1 MPFRHAI
8 LIRAFFEIADTDAD
22 MENFQIADTDA
33 DTDIEIF
40 QIADMDADT
49 DVEIFQT
56 ADRDANTDIEFF
68 QTTDADTDM
77 IFSKNRGH
85 GHDADKPRTCV
96 STDLLSSETS

>member
-40 QIADMDADT
+40 QIAD
-49 DVEIFQT
+49 
-56 ADRDANTDIEFF
+56 
-68 QTTDADTDM
+68 TDADTDM

-96 STDLLSSETS
+96 STDLCLQLCFKRFRNYKYYCGSIISEWITTIRYCP

>member
-40 QIADMDADT
+40 QIAD
-49 DVEIFQT
+49 
-56 ADRDANTDIEFF
+56 
-68 QTTDADTDM
+68 TDADTDM

-85 GHDADKPRTCV
+85 GHDADRPRTRV
-96 STDLLSSETS
+96 STDLC